1 MSNALRLENPS
12 KDTYVLRN
20 ISGHD
25 LVNVV
30 VDGSRVGV
38 NTKNLPAGMNLA
50 EGEAVEFHM
59 YHGGGASLPKDLY
72 IRWDGA
78 PDWDVVPV

>member
-1 MSNALRLENPS
+1 M
-12 KDTYVLRN
+12 T
-20 ISGHD
+20 GQ
-25 LVNVV
+25 
-30 VDGSRVGV
+30 GWGV
-38 NTKNLPAGMNLA
+38 NTKNLPAGMDLA

-78 PDWDVVPV
+78 SDWDVIPV

>member
-20 ISGHD
+20 VSGHD

-30 VDGSRVGV
+30 VDGSRVG
-38 NTKNLPAGMNLA
+38 
-50 EGEAVEFHM
+50 
-59 YHGGGASLPKDLY
+59 
-72 IRWDGA
+72 R
-78 PDWDVVPV
+78 

>member
-1 MSNALRLENPS
+1 MSDALRLENPS

-20 ISGHD
+20 VSGHD
-25 LVNVV
+25 LGNVV

-38 NTKNLPAGMNLA
+38 STKNLPAGMDLA

-59 YHGGGASLPKDLY
+59 YHHGGVPVPKDLY
-72 IRWDGA
+72 VKWDGA
-78 PDWDVVPV
+78 ADWDVIPV